1 MSFAYFAHIPHSS
14 KFTRG
19 SSLLVEKYLLMEISK
34 AEESSWL
41 KKNLKNNNNNNNK
54 QALRGKKE
62 YHSFKRRRRTSVKA
76 TAAGEAPR
84 WLAEFEQRTIA
95 SNRNLK
101 AVCRFVILLLS
112 TFSRFSILARVL
124 PLPLGTLPIIVPP
137 SSTFN

>member
-19 SSLLVEKYLLMEISK
+19 SSLLVEKYLLMKISK

-41 KKNLKNNNNNNNK
+41 KKKLKNNNNNNNNK

-84 WLAEFEQRTIA
+84 WLPEFEQRSHVQTKSITH
-95 SNRNLK
+95 RVKKK
-101 AVCRFVILLLS
+101 A
-112 TFSRFSILARVL
+112 
-124 PLPLGTLPIIVPP
+124 PIIHA
-137 SSTFN
+137 STGLDRKHQQSPQIVI

>member
-41 KKNLKNNNNNNNK
+41 KKKLKNNNNNNK

-62 YHSFKRRRRTSVKA
+62 YHSFKRRRRTS
-76 TAAGEAPR
+76 AAGEAPR
-84 WLAEFEQRTIA
+84 WLPEFEQRSHVQTKSITHRVKKKALIIHA
-95 SNRNLK
+95 STGLDRK
-101 AVCRFVILLLS
+101 HQQSPQIVI
-112 TFSRFSILARVL
+112 
-124 PLPLGTLPIIVPP
+124 
-137 SSTFN
+137 

>member
-19 SSLLVEKYLLMEISK
+19 SSLPVEKYLLMEISK

-41 KKNLKNNNNNNNK
+41 KKNLKNNNNNNK

-84 WLAEFEQRTIA
+84 WLPGFEQRSHFQTKSITH
-95 SNRNLK
+95 RVKKK
-101 AVCRFVILLLS
+101 A
-112 TFSRFSILARVL
+112 
-124 PLPLGTLPIIVPP
+124 PIIHA
-137 SSTFN
+137 STGLDRKHQQSPQIVI

>member
-1 MSFAYFAHIPHSS
+1 
-14 KFTRG
+14 
-19 SSLLVEKYLLMEISK
+19 MEISK

-84 WLAEFEQRTIA
+84 WLPEFEQRSHFQTKSITH
-95 SNRNLK
+95 RVKKK
-101 AVCRFVILLLS
+101 A
-112 TFSRFSILARVL
+112 
-124 PLPLGTLPIIVPP
+124 PIIHA
-137 SSTFN
+137 STGLDRKHQQSPQIVI

>member
-34 AEESSWL
+34 AEESSSL
-41 KKNLKNNNNNNNK
+41 KKKLKNNNNNK

-62 YHSFKRRRRTSVKA
+62 YHSFKRRRRTSVKT

-84 WLAEFEQRTIA
+84 WLPEFEQRSHVQTKSITH
-95 SNRNLK
+95 RVEKK
-101 AVCRFVILLLS
+101 A
-112 TFSRFSILARVL
+112 
-124 PLPLGTLPIIVPP
+124 PIIHA
-137 SSTFN
+137 STGLDRKHQQSPQIVI

>member
-19 SSLLVEKYLLMEISK
+19 SSLPVEKYLLMEISK

-62 YHSFKRRRRTSVKA
+62 YHSFKRRRTSVKA

-84 WLAEFEQRTIA
+84 WLPEFEQRSHFQTKSITH
-95 SNRNLK
+95 RVKKK
-101 AVCRFVILLLS
+101 A
-112 TFSRFSILARVL
+112 
-124 PLPLGTLPIIVPP
+124 PIIHA
-137 SSTFN
+137 STGLDRKHQQSPQIVI